1 MSAVEIHGMA
11 LSAPCRICYLACEA
25 IGIEYKMVDCDL
37 MNGGNKTPEYLKV
50 INIYWF
56 DKLFLLTFINCHIQ
70 SNLAIRNILVAL
82 EYFLNAKS
90 SLSLWSKW

>member
-37 MNGGNKTPEYLKV
+37 MNGGNKTPEYLK
-50 INIYWF
+50 
-56 DKLFLLTFINCHIQ
+56 
-70 SNLAIRNILVAL
+70 S
-82 EYFLNAKS
+82 
-90 SLSLWSKW
+90 

>member
-25 IGIEYKMVDCDL
+25 IGIEYKMVNCDL

-50 INIYWF
+50 INILQIIFVYF
-56 DKLFLLTFINCHIQ
+56 YQLTHI
-70 SNLAIRNILVAL
+70 
-82 EYFLNAKS
+82 
-90 SLSLWSKW
+90 SLR

>member
-50 INIYWF
+50 SNIYWF
-56 DKLFLLTFINCHIQ
+56 YKLFLLTFINSCI
-70 SNLAIRNILVAL
+70 
-82 EYFLNAKS
+82 FLFVKI
-90 SLSLWSKW
+90 

>member
-50 INIYWF
+50 IHIYV
-56 DKLFLLTFINCHIQ
+56 
-70 SNLAIRNILVAL
+70 LVL
-82 EYFLNAKS
+82 QIIFVYFYQLS
-90 SLSLWSKW
+90 YISLR

>member
-1 MSAVEIHGMA
+1 MSNKIWVKMSAVEIHGMA

-56 DKLFLLTFINCHIQ
+56 YKLFLFTSINYHI
-70 SNLAIRNILVAL
+70 
-82 EYFLNAKS
+82 FLFVNYKTT
-90 SLSLWSKW
+90 

>member
-50 INIYWF
+50 IHIYV
-56 DKLFLLTFINCHIQ
+56 
-70 SNLAIRNILVAL
+70 LVL
-82 EYFLNAKS
+82 QIFFVYFYQLS
-90 SLSLWSKW
+90 YISLR

>member
-50 INIYWF
+50 INIYLLVWQIIF
-56 DKLFLLTFINCHIQ
+56 AYFYQLSYSVELGNKEHFGRPRIFPQCQKFL
-70 SNLAIRNILVAL
+70 ILM
-82 EYFLNAKS
+82 K
-90 SLSLWSKW
+90 

>member
-50 INIYWF
+50 INIY
-56 DKLFLLTFINCHIQ
+56 LFYNFNFQSYFCLQLLC
-70 SNLAIRNILVAL
+70 LDM
-82 EYFLNAKS
+82 AKRS
-90 SLSLWSKW
+90 I